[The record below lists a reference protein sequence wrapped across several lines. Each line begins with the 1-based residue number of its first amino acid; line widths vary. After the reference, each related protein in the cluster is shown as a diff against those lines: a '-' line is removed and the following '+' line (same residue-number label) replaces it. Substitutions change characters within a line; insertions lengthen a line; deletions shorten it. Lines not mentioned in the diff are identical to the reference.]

1 MHYSVL
7 LEESISNLNIKEDG
21 IYVDATLG
29 FAGHSS
35 EILKRIQKGYLF
47 AFDQDIDACQASN
60 LKLSKVGNNFKIIN
74 DNFVNI
80 KKRLEENNI
89 HYVDGILY
97 DLGVSSPQLDIA
109 SRGFSYHNESRLD
122 MRMNQ
127 NSSLSAYEVVNN
139 YSEKELTDIFYKY
152 GEEKYAKK
160 IASNIVKYR
169 ENKKIVTTLE
179 LVDIIKSSIP
189 FKAMR
194 ESHPARKVF
203 QAIRIE
209 VNDELNVLK
218 TSLEDAIKLL
228 NINGR
233 ICVITFHSL
242 EDRIVKEIFNKYT
255 KVNQELNNLPFI
267 PEEYLPNYKL
277 INTKVITPSNK
288 ELTENNRSRSAKL
301 RVIERIK
308 WYIMTKT
315 KIKYFSKLERFLLR
329 FYIFLVIVLVI
340 GIIFGQ
346 TTLSKVNFE
355 VEKLKEQVNKKE
367 NNNQSLTMII
377 NEMVSLENVFNV
389 ASNMGLAYNNDNI
402 KTIKD

>member
-80 KKRLEENNI
+80 KKRLEENDI
-89 HYVDGILY
+89 YHVDGILY

-109 SRGFSYHNESRLD
+109 SRGFSYHNDARLD

-139 YSEKELTDIFYKY
+139 YSEKALTDIFYKY
-152 GEEKYAKK
+152 GEEKYGKK

-169 ENKKIVTTLE
+169 ENKEIVTTLE
-179 LVDIIKSSIP
+179 LVDIIKTSVP

-218 TSLEDAIKLL
+218 ASLEDAIKLL

-277 INTKVITPSNK
+277 INTKVIIPSNK

-301 RVIERIK
+301 RVIERVK
-308 WYIMTKT
+308 
-315 KIKYFSKLERFLLR
+315 
-329 FYIFLVIVLVI
+329 
-340 GIIFGQ
+340 
-346 TTLSKVNFE
+346 
-355 VEKLKEQVNKKE
+355 
-367 NNNQSLTMII
+367 
-377 NEMVSLENVFNV
+377 
-389 ASNMGLAYNNDNI
+389 
-402 KTIKD
+402 